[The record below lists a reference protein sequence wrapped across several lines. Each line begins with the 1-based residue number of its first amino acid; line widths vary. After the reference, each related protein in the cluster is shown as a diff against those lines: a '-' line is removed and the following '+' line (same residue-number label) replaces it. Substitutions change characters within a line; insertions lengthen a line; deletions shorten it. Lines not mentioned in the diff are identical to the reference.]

1 MKESTMKTG
10 FAAFAALLAV
20 LAFSSTASA
29 CERHMQH
36 KSTSLE
42 ATNALP
48 VVPPT
53 VVEPRAVAE
62 DELVL
67 PQSKPEL
74 ATSTTEFMGFG
85 GCSRMRKEQTVY
97 LTQ

>member
-1 MKESTMKTG
+1 MKTG

-20 LAFSSTASA
+20 LSLSPAASA
-29 CERHMQH
+29 CDMHNHAKTTALQ
-36 KSTSLE
+36 
-42 ATNALP
+42 ATNTLP
-48 VVPPT
+48 VVPPA

-62 DELVL
+62 DEVVL

-74 ATSTTEFMGFG
+74 ATSATDPMGM